1 MFPVLHLMVAVVLYN
16 SKMRIDI
23 SIVLRIVFMVG
34 RRNKKRV
41 EINGFYSEIFE
52 IVEFFSYAL

>member
-1 MFPVLHLMVAVVLYN
+1 MVAVVLYN

-41 EINGFYSEIFE
+41 EINCFYSEIFE